1 MKTVTVHEL
10 RYHFPKVEGMLRPGE
25 EIGVT
30 KRGRLIARLTLEPD
44 PDLAGKSSLPDFL
57 GQMKEIFGDRVLT
70 VTGAEIISADRDG
83 F

>member
-30 KRGRLIARLTLEPD
+30 KRGRLIARLTLSLTQISQPNR
-44 PDLAGKSSLPDFL
+44 LFQIFSGK
-57 GQMKEIFGDRVLT
+57 
-70 VTGAEIISADRDG
+70 
-83 F
+83 